1 MRSVPLSA
9 FLPLYVCELDE
20 WIFTIGL
27 CFQKGSAFFKQV
39 GIHCEKRPQRV
50 FTQLFSK
57 VEIPNLKSFT
67 WETVHNEARPSGL
80 KTSRGKKQLTE
91 SFFCETVL
99 CCLTLSYLLP
109 VSGHFSMSL
118 EMASI
123 NILSTV

>member
-1 MRSVPLSA
+1 MDIYYR
-9 FLPLYVCELDE
+9 
-20 WIFTIGL
+20 T
-27 CFQKGSAFFKQV
+27 
-39 GIHCEKRPQRV
+39 V
-50 FTQLFSK
+50 FSLNSSSK

-67 WETVHNEARPSGL
+67 LETFHHLRNGPSGL